1 MSALTAPPEQSLY
14 SVHRE
19 RLLLGCILVD
29 PWASIAEIDR
39 VGFDDADLYR
49 DAHRLLYRLIRRLA
63 ADGIEPTEEAV
74 LDRLMEANM
83 GADVGG
89 LAYVSGMST
98 QATGAASVAPT
109 ILQIQR
115 LAARRRI
122 LSSVEATL
130 ALIAEGADPAEI
142 TGAAVASLSVIKDP
156 AQGRGRV
163 RTFADLAES
172 VLRSCN
178 DPESRVPVWSTGMRP
193 VDDLLRG
200 GVSPGRLYVIGGRP
214 KHGKSTL
221 ALNMLAGLAIG
232 GHRSHTV
239 SLEMSATTKGDEE
252 GKKETAGDVAKKVIA
267 LMAGVD
273 SLRVTDAPELL
284 GEERYR
290 AVHRA
295 AMNVYEWP
303 GTVDD
308 TPSRTIDHITAQTR
322 QIAAQY
328 PDLKVLCVDHAGLVR
343 GRPGEDR
350 RNTMIGVTNGLK
362 DLAKELGI
370 AVILVAQINRGSVVR
385 DYPLVSDFKESGSI
399 EEDADGILLLMN
411 PHEAGI
417 QTTAPALWVSL
428 AAHRH
433 GPSGSKW
440 MAFEPSSGRFGAEI
454 RDPII
459 TATPP
464 KPGQGR
470 KMNDSWDEDE
480 A

>member
-1 MSALTAPPEQSLY
+1 MTALTTPPEQALY

-19 RLLLGCILVD
+19 RMLLGCILVD

-49 DAHRLLYRLIRRLA
+49 DAHRLLYRLIRRMA
-63 ADGIEPTEEAV
+63 ADGTEPTEEAV
-74 LDRLMEANM
+74 LDRLMEASM

-122 LSSVEATL
+122 LSSVETTL

-142 TGAAVASLSVIKDP
+142 TGAAVACLSTIADP
-156 AQGRGRV
+156 ASGRSRV
-163 RTFADLAES
+163 RTFADLADS

-178 DPESRVPVWSTGMRP
+178 DPSSRVPVWSTGMKA

-200 GVSPGRLYVIGGRP
+200 GLSPGRLYVIGGRP

-221 ALNMLAGLAIG
+221 ALNMLAGLALG
-232 GHRSHTV
+232 GHRTHTV
-239 SLEMSATTKGDEE
+239 SLEMSVTTKGDT
-252 GKKETAGDVAKKVIA
+252 ETAGDVAKKVIA
-267 LMAGVD
+267 LVAGVD
-273 SLRVTDAPELL
+273 SLRVTDAPELM
-284 GEERYR
+284 GEEKYR

-303 GTVDD
+303 GTFDD
-308 TPSRTIDHITAQTR
+308 TPGRTIDQITTQAR
-322 QIAAQY
+322 QIAAQFS
-328 PDLKVLCVDHAGLVR
+328 DLKVLCVDHAGLVR

-350 RNTMIGVTNGLK
+350 RVAMIGVTGGLK
-362 DLAKELGI
+362 VLAKELGI
-370 AVILVAQINRGSVVR
+370 AVLLVSQINRGSVVR
-385 DYPLVSDFKESGSI
+385 DYPLVSDLKESGSL
-399 EEDADGILLLMN
+399 EEDADGILLVMN
-411 PHEAGI
+411 PHEAGM
-417 QTTAPALWVSL
+417 QTTTPALWVSL

-433 GPSGSKW
+433 GPSGHKW
-440 MAFEPSSGRFGAEI
+440 MAFEPSNGRFGAEI
-454 RDPII
+454 KDPII

-470 KMNDSWDEDE
+470 KMNDTWDEDE